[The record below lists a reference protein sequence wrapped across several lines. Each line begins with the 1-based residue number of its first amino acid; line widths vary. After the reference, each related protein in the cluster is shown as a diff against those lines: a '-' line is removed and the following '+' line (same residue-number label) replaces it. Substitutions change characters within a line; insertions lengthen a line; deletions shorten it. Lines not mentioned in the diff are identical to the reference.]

1 MRTRDTPWSSDESH
15 TVIERYETRLQKH
28 GFGEEALGWGKKG
41 RQQLRFSVLASHWDL
56 RGKTVL
62 DLGAGFGDFYA
73 FSRHL
78 QLREYIGIDLT
89 PGLVSVGNEK
99 YGTEPG
105 FTLKLGS
112 ATDESLFQECDVT
125 VISGLFNFRLNSG
138 RNSEFISTVLEL
150 AFKFSR
156 LGVACNF
163 VTDRVDFKDSLMHYQ
178 SPSGALDIAYHLTR
192 NVTLK
197 QDYMPFE
204 YSVFLDKRQAI
215 DHSSGL
221 FRHIGL
227 SE

>member
-1 MRTRDTPWSSDESH
+1 MRTRDTPWSSNESH
-15 TVIERYETRLQKH
+15 TVIKRYENRLQKH

-62 DLGAGFGDFYA
+62 DLGAGFGDSYA

-192 NVTLK
+192 NVTLQ

-204 YSVFLDKRQAI
+204 YSIFLDRRDQFDPESAVFSHLNWNK
-215 DHSSGL
+215 
-221 FRHIGL
+221 
-227 SE
+227 

>member
-1 MRTRDTPWSSDESH
+1 MKTQDTPWSNDESR
-15 TVIERYETRLQKH
+15 TVIERYETRLRQH

-56 RGKTVL
+56 RGKSVL

-73 FSRHL
+73 FSKQL
-78 QLREYIGIDLT
+78 QLQEYIGIDLT

-138 RNSEFISTVLEL
+138 RNSEFISSVLGL

-156 LGVACNF
+156 LGVASNF
-163 VTDRVDFKDSLMHYQ
+163 VTDHVGFKDSLMHYQ
-178 SPSGALDIAYHLTR
+178 SPSETLDIAYRFTR

>member
-1 MRTRDTPWSSDESH
+1 MSQDIPWSSDESK
-15 TVIERYETRLQKH
+15 TVIERYETRLQRY

-41 RQQLRFSVLASHWDL
+41 RQRLRFSVLASHWDL
-56 RGKTVL
+56 RNKTVL
-62 DLGAGFGDFYA
+62 DLGAGFGDVYA
-73 FSRHL
+73 FSKHL
-78 QLREYIGIDLT
+78 QLREYVGIDLT
-89 PGLVSVGNEK
+89 PGLVAAGNK
-99 YGTEPG
+99 RYGDEEG

-125 VISGLFNFRLNSG
+125 IISGLFNFRLNNG
-138 RNSEFISTVLEL
+138 RNHEFISKVLGS

-178 SPSGALDIAYHLTR
+178 SPSEALEIAYRYTR

-204 YSVFLDKRQAI
+204 YSVFLDRRDQFAPETAVFSHLKWNK
-215 DHSSGL
+215 
-221 FRHIGL
+221 
-227 SE
+227 

>member
-1 MRTRDTPWSSDESH
+1 MKTQDTPRSNDESH
-15 TVIERYETRLQKH
+15 TVIERYETRLRKH

-41 RQQLRFSVLASHWDL
+41 RQQLRLSVLASHWDL
-56 RGKTVL
+56 GGKSVL
-62 DLGAGFGDFYA
+62 DQGWT
-73 FSRHL
+73 R
-78 QLREYIGIDLT
+78 RVRLT
-89 PGLVSVGNEK
+89 
-99 YGTEPG
+99 
-105 FTLKLGS
+105 
-112 ATDESLFQECDVT
+112 
-125 VISGLFNFRLNSG
+125 GLFNFRLNSR
-138 RNSEFISTVLEL
+138 RNSEFISSVLGL

-156 LGVACNF
+156 LGVASNF
-163 VTDRVDFKDSLMHYQ
+163 VTDHVGFKDSLMHYL
-178 SPSGALDIAYHLTR
+178 SPSEALDIAHRFTR

>member
-73 FSRHL
+73 FSKQL

-138 RNSEFISTVLEL
+138 RNNEFISTVLEL

-163 VTDRVDFKDSLMHYQ
+163 VTDRVDFRDPLMHYQ
-178 SPSGALDIAYHLTR
+178 SPSEALEFAYRFTR

-215 DHSSGL
+215 DFDGGL
-221 FRHIGL
+221 FRHITL
-227 SE
+227 SP

>member
-192 NVTLK
+192 NVTLQ

-204 YSVFLDKRQAI
+204 YSVFLDRRDQFDPESAVFSHLNWNK
-215 DHSSGL
+215 
-221 FRHIGL
+221 
-227 SE
+227 